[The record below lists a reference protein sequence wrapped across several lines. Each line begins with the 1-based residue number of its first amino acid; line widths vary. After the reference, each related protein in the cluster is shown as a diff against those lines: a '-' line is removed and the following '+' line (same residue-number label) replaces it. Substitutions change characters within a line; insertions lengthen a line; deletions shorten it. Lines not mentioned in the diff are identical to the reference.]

1 MALGIPEAIAS
12 VAELLTKV
20 FGFVVDP
27 DGLAKMKLD
36 NQVDLVHAGVKIA
49 IRNKDSDT
57 ADLLFERYRELWVQL
72 P

>member
-1 MALGIPEAIAS
+1 MPGLGIAE
-12 VAELLTKV
+12 VATLLTKV

-27 DGLAKMKLD
+27 DGLDAMKLE
-36 NQVDLVHAGVKIA
+36 NKIDLIHAGVKVA
-49 IRNKDSDT
+49 IRNKDSDA